1 MIILIWFIFAIACSL
16 IAEKKG
22 YNQIIW
28 FLLGVL
34 FGIFSLGVII
44 FLPDKN

>member
-1 MIILIWFIFAIACSL
+1 MVLVIWIIFAIACAI

-28 FLLGVL
+28 FLLGMV

-44 FLPDKN
+44 FLPDK